1 MSRFVD
7 RTATKAVDLG
17 PCECPGAPHPK
28 DEATVRSDLAYPEVV
43 ALGVAST
50 ALEVAETW
58 LSKDEPFDGYPVL
71 AGWNLLGND
80 GTIMPLS
87 VDTFRLLK
95 PATLHPLV
103 AAVNESIE
111 ASEAVPNRSG
121 AHSRNGSRVSAS
133 PSRR

>member
-7 RTATKAVDLG
+7 RTATKPVDLG
-17 PCECPGAPHPK
+17 PCECPGAPHPR
-28 DEATVRSDLAYPEVV
+28 DEALVRSDLAYPEVV

-50 ALEVAETW
+50 ALEVADAW
-58 LSKDEPFDGYPVL
+58 LSREEPFDGYPVL
-71 AGWNLLGND
+71 VSWNLLGND
-80 GTIMPLS
+80 GSPMPLS
-87 VDTFRLLK
+87 VETFRMLK